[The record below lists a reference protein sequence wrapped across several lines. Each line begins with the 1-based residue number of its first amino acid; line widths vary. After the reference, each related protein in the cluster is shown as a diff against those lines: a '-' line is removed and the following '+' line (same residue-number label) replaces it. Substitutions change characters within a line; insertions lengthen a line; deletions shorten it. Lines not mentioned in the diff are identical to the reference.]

1 MHELIR
7 KSMSDIEISG
17 LSNVTQKRYINIITN
32 YLKFV
37 DSNGNEIGI
46 ESVKNYLKY
55 LKNEKNRCS
64 GTINDHRSAIKYLY
78 EAILDLGWNDR
89 RIPRLK
95 DYKPIPVV
103 LSKDEVLRILKATNN
118 LLLKAIFTTM
128 YSSGL
133 KISEVI
139 NIRTGDIDSE
149 NMQIYIRRPKSG
161 KARYAILSEKNLKL
175 LRKYFK
181 KYWKKRYG
189 KWEKE
194 DYLFCSYKKDNP
206 ITSKTIRKELKKAA
220 KAAGIKKEP
229 TPHTFRHSFAVHL
242 LESGSSLLLIKELL
256 GHKSIVSTC
265 IYLQLVNIKLLG
277 GKSPLD
283 I

>member
-1 MHELIR
+1 MHKTIG
-7 KSMSDIEISG
+7 KAMSDIEISG

-32 YLKFV
+32 FLKFV
-37 DSNGNEIGI
+37 ESNGNEMNI
-46 ESVKNYLKY
+46 EGVKNYIKY
-55 LKNEKNRCS
+55 LKNVKNRCS

-78 EAILDLGWNDR
+78 EVILDLGWNDR
-89 RIPRLK
+89 KLPRLK

-103 LSKDEVLRILKATNN
+103 LSKNEVIRILNGTNN

-133 KISEVI
+133 RISEVI
-139 NIRTGDIDSE
+139 DIRTGDIDSE

-161 KARYAILSEKNLKL
+161 KARYAILSEKNLEL

-206 ITSKTIRKELKKAA
+206 VTSKTIRKELKKAA
-220 KAAGIKKEP
+220 KEAGIKKEL

-242 LESGSSLLLIKELL
+242 LEAGTNLLLIKELL

-265 IYLQLVNIKLLG
+265 IYLQLVNIKVMG

-283 I
+283 M

>member
-1 MHELIR
+1 MHELIS
-7 KSMSDIEISG
+7 KAMSDIEISG
-17 LSNVTQKRYINIITN
+17 LSNATQKRYINIITN
-32 YLKFV
+32 FLKYV
-37 DSNGNEIGI
+37 ESHGNKIDIEI
-46 ESVKNYLKY
+46 VKDYLKY
-55 LKNEKNRCS
+55 LKNDKSRCI

-78 EAILDLGWNDR
+78 EVILDFGWNDR

-103 LSKDEVLRILKATNN
+103 LSKDEVLRILKSTNN
-118 LLLKAIFTTM
+118 LLLKAVFTTM

-133 KISEVI
+133 RISEVI
-139 NIRTGDIDSE
+139 NIKTSDIDSE
-149 NMQIYIRRPKSG
+149 NMQICIRKPKSG

-194 DYLFCSYKKDNP
+194 DYLFCSYKKNIP
-206 ITSKTIRKELKKAA
+206 ITSKTIRKELKKSA
-220 KAAGIKKEP
+220 KLAGIKKEP

-242 LESGSSLLLIKELL
+242 LESGSNLLLIKELL

-277 GKSPLD
+277 GRSPLD